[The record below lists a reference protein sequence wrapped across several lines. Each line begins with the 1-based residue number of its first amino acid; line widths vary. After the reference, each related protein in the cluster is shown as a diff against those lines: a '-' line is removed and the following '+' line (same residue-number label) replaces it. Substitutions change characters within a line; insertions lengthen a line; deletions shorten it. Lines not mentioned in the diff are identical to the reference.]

1 MDPKYW
7 HENMQLLKNTKSP
20 FDRKNPR
27 HVLGTEIHLTEDSN
41 PDKFTSF
48 LGLEMEDFMHSKGQW
63 DVEIKPRNFAEAYLQ
78 DKKFA
83 DMDEKP
89 PIEEIEEIYN
99 NDKTSHGPINN
110 HLFGDIM
117 ESLIEKIY
125 PYKEEKKDID
135 YPQFLP
141 VKISIIGR
149 SHSGR
154 STIGQFLN
162 QKYDVDIINIEELV
176 KDGIT
181 KWGCPDDS
189 FYEDEEEPNY
199 FGSDQEIFGKDDRD
213 QKPFTMGTVLDNI
226 DNQDNVLGSDDKVP
240 EVDAN
245 GNHLEAQNQSGDGGN
260 ANQENL
266 QNTQSNINLEKQ
278 EEQFSV
284 NQSNITENGS
294 IRRWCPLKSLIRRVY
309 NGEEVDDSL
318 YVLLI
323 IEQLQKL
330 YPKMSPK
337 QYLDKALEEKKLKIQ
352 EMMAHMGPA
361 DVNKDKLS
369 IFKKQKVM
377 STQEKMA
384 NIDESSI
391 PLINSQGFILMD
403 FPNSYN
409 QAKLLEQAF
418 TSFITDDQKESHI
431 SHLKLQ
437 ELKRLVKPS
446 PKDIKPK
453 ELCKSGLD

>member
-1 MDPKYW
+1 MV
-7 HENMQLLKNTKSP
+7 T
-20 FDRKNPR
+20 
-27 HVLGTEIHLTEDSN
+27 IC
-41 PDKFTSF
+41 
-48 LGLEMEDFMHSKGQW
+48 
-63 DVEIKPRNFAEAYLQ
+63 
-78 DKKFA
+78 
-83 DMDEKP
+83 
-89 PIEEIEEIYN
+89 
-99 NDKTSHGPINN
+99 IN
-110 HLFGDIM
+110 
-117 ESLIEKIY
+117 
-125 PYKEEKKDID
+125 
-135 YPQFLP
+135 
-141 VKISIIGR
+141 
-149 SHSGR
+149 
-154 STIGQFLN
+154 
-162 QKYDVDIINIEELV
+162 
-176 KDGIT
+176 
-181 KWGCPDDS
+181 
-189 FYEDEEEPNY
+189 
-199 FGSDQEIFGKDDRD
+199 
-213 QKPFTMGTVLDNI
+213 
-226 DNQDNVLGSDDKVP
+226 LGSDDKVP